1 MSAYLG
7 FQGAPIFA
15 HHPWLASLEQDPGF
29 VFGGIV
35 NTVLQGTRVAVF
47 PKRVE
52 SQGWHEV
59 IAEAEDTRLDI
70 GIHIH
75 WKSSRKGSD
84 GEGIVVA
91 QKVEIAQRALCQC
104 DENQVCIQSVDGD
117 TLAASG
123 LKTS

>member
-1 MSAYLG
+1 MSTHLG

-15 HHPWLASLEQDPGF
+15 AHTRLASFEQDPGF
-29 VFGGIV
+29 VLGCV
-35 NTVLQGTRVAVF
+35 VDTVLQGTRVAVL

-52 SQGWHEV
+52 SQCGHEV
-59 IAEAEDTRLDI
+59 IAETEDARLDI

-91 QKVEIAQRALCQC
+91 QKVEIAQRALCKC

-123 LKTS
+123 LKSS

>member
-1 MSAYLG
+1 MSTYLG

-15 HHPWLASLEQDPGF
+15 AHTRLASFEQDPGF
-29 VFGGIV
+29 VFGRIV
-35 NTVLQGTRVAVF
+35 DPVLQGTRVAVF

-52 SQGWHEV
+52 SQGGHKV
-59 IAEAEDTRLDI
+59 IAETEDARLDI

-91 QKVEIAQRALCQC
+91 QKVEIAQRALCKC
-104 DENQVCIQSVDGD
+104 DENQVRIQSVDGD

-123 LKTS
+123 LKSS